1 MAKGHTARACWGRPA
16 PPARPAFAPPSVVGE
31 YRIVGLAGKGGMGQ
45 VYLAHDTLLERPV
58 ALKLI
63 AQRRPDEQA
72 RKRFAIEARAIA
84 RLSHPNVVAVYR
96 VGEVEGR
103 PYLVSEFVRGQSL
116 AELGKPIPWE
126 RALTIGVG
134 LARGLSAAHRQG
146 ILHRDLKPGNVML
159 AEDGEVKLLDFGLAK
174 LLDVE
179 EDDPA
184 EREPSSPNL
193 DLLDL
198 GERARARERLT
209 TTDEVLGTPL
219 YMAPEVRRGE
229 PATRRSDLYALG
241 AVLYE
246 LCSGKAPRETVPED
260 LPLDAWL
267 TAAPAPLAERAP
279 GVDPRFAGLVE
290 RCLHAEPER
299 RRPSADALLEA
310 LDRLGPEAAPE
321 TLPEGNPYRG
331 LAPFETAHQAL
342 FFGRGAD
349 VRAVVDHLRAEPLVL
364 VAGDSGVGKSSL
376 CRAGVLPRVLGGAL
390 GDGRATTVVA
400 LVPGRR
406 PLAAL
411 AAALAPAVGLDE
423 GALLATL
430 RDDPAEAGRALRRAQ
445 GPARGT
451 LVFVDQLEELCTHS
465 DPDEART
472 FAEVVVALGATAAAV
487 RVLAAV
493 RGDFVTRLAALPAF
507 GAELSRALHV
517 LCPLTAEGLRQAIV
531 EPARRKGFSFG
542 SASMIDALVEAST
555 GAAGGLPLL
564 QFAMAE
570 LWEARD
576 AEAHRIPESALD
588 AIGGVAGAL
597 AHHAD
602 GVILGLDAAG
612 RETAAR
618 LLVRLVSAEQTR
630 LRCLGAEL
638 GADAPDV
645 RRTLD
650 ALVRGRLIVARDE
663 GGETAYEIAHEALI
677 QGWGT
682 LRGWLDGDHERRRV
696 RERVEAAAAEWIRLD
711 RTPQAL
717 WQRRQ
722 LDEAS
727 GLDEAFVGPGAIAF
741 LAASRRAVRL
751 ARWTRTATL
760 AAAPLAVALTVGG
773 ARFESRRHLD
783 QLIAGNEARADSAEA
798 AGRERK
804 DEADTR
810 RREAFARFDA
820 AGEGGTADADLTR
833 RHLAAGEQS
842 WALALAASREADS
855 CFAEASRSLEAAFV
869 LDPTRP
875 ALRGRIADVD
885 LSRIV
890 LAEWFFRKDRREV
903 LSQRLGDYDTGGERA
918 SALAATPTLILETS
932 PPGAEVTLARY
943 ESEGG
948 KRRLSTPVALGHTPL
963 TTPVEAGPGSYRL
976 TIALPGRATLLY
988 PVLFA
993 PGERLR
999 LPSLDLPAASAIPA
1013 GYVYVPPGRFLVG
1026 SADPEELRR
1035 SAVNAD
1041 PLHEAR
1047 TGGFLVARAEVT
1059 FAEWLR
1065 YLRALPPADRAK
1077 DLVAAHSHRG
1087 QIELHE
1093 LEGGAFELTTGVNRT
1108 RTTVREGE
1116 KLHYDGRTRRAE
1128 QDWLRFPVGAVS
1140 LHPRPRRYLAW
1151 LDHSGTVPGA
1161 RLCDEHEWERAAR
1174 GADDR
1179 IFPHGDTLDPDE
1191 ANFDETYGRVG
1202 HAFGPDEVGAHPATE
1217 SPFGLVDASG
1227 NIFEW
1232 TRSLR
1237 AKDEALIRGGAW
1249 YYDRPEA
1256 WIPTRTVVE
1265 AGIRDVMIG
1274 LRVCATFP
1282 RP

>member
-1 MAKGHTARACWGRPA
+1 MAKGAKGEGRA
-16 PPARPAFAPPSVVGE
+16 PAFAPPPVIGE

-63 AQRRPDEQA
+63 AQKRPDEQA
-72 RKRFAIEARAIA
+72 RRRFAIEARAIA

-103 PYLVSEFVRGQSL
+103 PYLVSEFVRGKSL
-116 AELGKPIPWE
+116 AELAKPIPWE
-126 RALTIGVG
+126 RALAIGVG
-134 LARGLSAAHRQG
+134 LSRGLSAAHRQG
-146 ILHRDLKPGNVML
+146 ILHRDLKPANVML

-174 LLDVE
+174 LLDVV
-179 EDDPA
+179 DDDEA
-184 EREPSSPNL
+184 AQREPSSPAL
-193 DLLDL
+193 DLLEL
-198 GERARARERLT
+198 GERARERLT

-219 YMAPEVRRGE
+219 YMAPEVRSGE

-246 LCSGKAPRETVPED
+246 LCTGKAPRETVSED
-260 LPLDAWL
+260 LPMDAWL
-267 TAAPAPLAERAP
+267 VAAATPLAELAP
-279 GVDPRFAGLVE
+279 GIDPRFAALVE
-290 RCLHAEPER
+290 RCLHADPER
-299 RRPSADALLEA
+299 RWPSADALLEA
-310 LDRLGPEAAPE
+310 LERLGPEAAPE

-331 LAPFETAHQAL
+331 LSPFETAHQAL

-376 CRAGVLPRVLGGAL
+376 CRAGIVPRVLAGAL
-390 GDGRATTVVA
+390 ADGRATTVVG

-423 GALLATL
+423 GALLATM

-445 GPARGT
+445 GPLRGI
-451 LVFVDQLEELCTHS
+451 LVFVDQLEELCTQS
-465 DPDEART
+465 DPEEARI

-517 LCPLTAEGLRQAIV
+517 LCPLTPEGLRQAIV

-542 SASMIDALVEAST
+542 SASMIEALVSAEA

-576 AEAHRIPESALD
+576 VEAKRIPESALD

-602 GVILGLDAAG
+602 GVVSGLDAAG
-612 RETAAR
+612 REAAPR
-618 LLVRLVSAEQTR
+618 ILVRLVSAELTR

-638 GADAPDV
+638 GAEAPDV

-722 LDEAS
+722 LAEAS
-727 GLDEAFVGPGAIAF
+727 GLDEAFLGPRAAEF
-741 LAASRRAVRL
+741 LAASRRAVRR
-751 ARWTRTATL
+751 AWWVRTGFF
-760 AAAPLAVALTVGG
+760 AAAPAAVALTVGA
-773 ARFESRRHLD
+773 ARFEARRHLD
-783 QLIAGNEARADSAEA
+783 QAITGHLARADTAEA
-798 AGRERK
+798 AGRERRA
-804 DEADTR
+804 EADR
-810 RREAFARFDA
+810 LRHEAFARFDA
-820 AGEGGTADADLTR
+820 AGEGGTAAAEPTR
-833 RHLAAGEQS
+833 RRLAEAETS
-842 WALALAASREADS
+842 WAQALAASREADS
-855 CFAEASRSLEAAFV
+855 RFAEASRSLEAAFV

-875 ALRGRIADVD
+875 VLRGRIADVD
-885 LSRIV
+885 ISRIT
-890 LAEWFFRKDRREV
+890 LAEWFFRKDRREI
-903 LSQRLGDYDTGGERA
+903 LAQRLGEYDSGGDRA
-918 SALAATPTLILETS
+918 RALAAAPALTVETS

-943 ESEGG
+943 ENEGG
-948 KRRLSTPVALGHTPL
+948 KRRLGAPVSIGQAPL
-963 TTPVEAGPGSYRL
+963 TQAIAAGPGSYRL
-976 TIALPGRATLLY
+976 TLTLPGRATLLY
-988 PVLFA
+988 PVLLA
-993 PGERLR
+993 PGEKIH
-999 LPSLDLPAASAIPA
+999 LPPLDLPEASAVPA
-1013 GYVYVPPGRFLVG
+1013 GFVYVPPGRFLVG

-1041 PLHEAR
+1041 PLHEAH

-1059 FAEWLR
+1059 FADWLR
-1065 YLRALPPADRAK
+1065 YLRALPSTERARE
-1077 DLVAAHSHRG
+1077 LVSAHSHRG

-1093 LEGGAFELTTGVNRT
+1093 LVDGTFELTSGVNRT
-1108 RTTVREGE
+1108 RVTVREGE
-1116 KLHYDGRTRRAE
+1116 KIHYDGRARRAD
-1128 QDWLRFPVGAVS
+1128 QDWLRLPVGAVS
-1140 LHPRPRRYLAW
+1140 LHQAERYLAW
-1151 LDHSGTVPGA
+1151 LDHSATVPGA

-1179 IFPHGDTLDPDE
+1179 LFPHGDTLDPDE

-1217 SPFGLVDASG
+1217 SPFGLMDASG

-1256 WIPTRTVVE
+1256 WIPTRTLVE
-1265 AGIRDVMIG
+1265 AGIHDVMIG